1 MACVWGKSREMCVG
15 GYKDVL
21 TGYDYQNVR
30 GSWSQ
35 WQVYAMSAIVTFGN
49 RNFIKDKA
57 RQRERIGRE
66 MEKFND
72 VLEGGCGGPAEGEEP
87 VATLSIEE
95 AEAALGAAIKKPL
108 SFKTAAFF
116 TILENK
122 IIYGDGMPILP

>member
-1 MACVWGKSREMCVG
+1 MCG

-21 TGYDYQNVR
+21 TEYDYQNVR
-30 GSWSQ
+30 GSWAQ

-57 RQRERIGRE
+57 RQRERVGRE

-72 VLEGGCGGPAEGEEP
+72 VLEGGCGGVAEGEEP
-87 VATLSIEE
+87 VAALSIEE